1 MEIAKGLGEYAHSLG
16 YKDLSANVVVET
28 KKRFLDALGCAIGA
42 FNELPVRSA
51 RKVAEENYTSK
62 ASTILGTAT
71 KTSPDIATF
80 VNGAMTRYFDFND
93 TYLSREPAHPSD
105 NIASCLAVAQMRQ
118 RSGKDLILAIALAY
132 EIQCRL
138 CDAASIRSKGWDHVC
153 YGLVSSALASGKL
166 LGLSPKE
173 LENSVNISLNSHIA
187 MRQVRAGELSD
198 WKGFSFANASK
209 NAVFSS
215 LLAEKGITGP
225 TPIFEGEMGF
235 WKQVSGEFELDIESF
250 GGRKGSFKLPQ
261 TYVKYFPAEYH
272 AQTAIWAALELRKQI
287 ESRGEIASI
296 EIETHEAGYSILGK
310 DKEKWKPK
318 TKETADH
325 SLPYMVGIALL
336 EGKVDNRSYS
346 RRNLTNQTVLDFLSK
361 ISVKEDAKFT
371 QDYPAKI
378 ANRINILLRDGSVLT
393 KQVDVPKGHPNNP
406 MSVQEIEAK
415 FKRLTKNFLK
425 ESQIE
430 RIFKFVWSL
439 ENQKDVSRLFPLCA
453 TTS

>member
-1 MEIAKGLGEYAHSLG
+1 MEIAKGLSEYAHSLR
-16 YKDLSANVVVET
+16 YKDVSANVILET

-42 FNELPVRSA
+42 FNESPVRSA
-51 RKVAEENYTSK
+51 RRVAETNYTSK
-62 ASTILGTAT
+62 ASTILGTRI
-71 KTSPDIATF
+71 KTSPDVATF

-93 TYLSREPAHPSD
+93 TYLSKEPAHPSD
-105 NIASCLAVAQMRQ
+105 NIASCLAVAQMKQ
-118 RSGKDLILAIALAY
+118 RSGKELILAIALAY

-138 CDAASIRSKGWDHVC
+138 SDAASIRSRGWDHVC

-166 LGLSPKE
+166 LGISTEE
-173 LENSVNISLNSHIA
+173 LENAVNISLNSHIA

-215 LLAEKGITGP
+215 LLAESGITGP
-225 TPIFEGEMGF
+225 SPIFEGEMGF
-235 WKQVSGEFELDIESF
+235 WKQVSGKFELDIESF

-261 TYVKYFPAEYH
+261 TYIKYFPAEYH

-287 ESRGEIASI
+287 ESQEEITSI

-325 SLPYMVGIALL
+325 SLPYIVGIAFLQ
-336 EGKVDNRSYS
+336 GNVDNRSYS
-346 RRNLTNQTVLDFLSK
+346 SRNLTNDRVIDFLNR
-361 ISVKEDAKFT
+361 ISVKEDTKFT
-371 QDYPAKI
+371 QEYPGKI
-378 ANRINILLRDGSVLT
+378 ANRINIMLRDGSKLS

-406 MSVQEIEAK
+406 MSAQEIEAK
-415 FKRLTKNFLK
+415 FKRLTKNLLK
-425 ESQIE
+425 ESQID

-439 ENQKDVSRLFPLCA
+439 ENEQDVSQLFPLCLID
-453 TTS
+453 S